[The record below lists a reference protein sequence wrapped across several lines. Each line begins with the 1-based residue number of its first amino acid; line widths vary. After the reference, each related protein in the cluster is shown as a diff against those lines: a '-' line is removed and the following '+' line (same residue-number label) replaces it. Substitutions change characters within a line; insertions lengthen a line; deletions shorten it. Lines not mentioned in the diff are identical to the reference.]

1 MKIYINDIP
10 IKECAVDTTY
20 KKCMI
25 YSNDG
30 IFCNHNKKLTKIN
43 NDIINVEQ
51 INKNNYS
58 LIIETSN
65 TSYSD
70 YLNHIPYHHIY
81 CEETFEKTH
90 IGYDIFYIRH
100 YYFDKVSHYFEVD
113 RLDDYIY
120 DCIFSFL
127 SSN

>member
-1 MKIYINDIP
+1 M
-10 IKECAVDTTY
+10 
-20 KKCMI
+20 
-25 YSNDG
+25 
-30 IFCNHNKKLTKIN
+30 
-43 NDIINVEQ
+43 EQ

-100 YYFDKVSHYFEVD
+100 YYFDQVSHYFEVD